1 MIPLDEALKTVL
13 NSARPL
19 DAERVDLAD
28 ALNRV
33 LAEDVAS
40 DVDMP
45 PFDKSRMDGYA
56 CRRTDLAQELEVIE
70 TIQAGAT
77 PSKTIGPGQCAKIM
91 TGAAIPQGADCVVM
105 VEQTQKTVENQIRF
119 TGPQTH
125 DHICRQAEDIRAG
138 QVVMR
143 KGTLIGPPHIAV
155 LASVGQVQPLV
166 ARKPRV
172 AIVTGGNE
180 LVPPTGKP
188 GPFQIRDSNGP
199 QLAAQLMRL
208 GIAPK
213 DCGTMQDNAA
223 DIERVLQAALI
234 ENDVVLISG
243 GVSMG
248 DFDLVPQV
256 LRQNNVRLMFEKI
269 AVKPGKPTVFGVS
282 EQGYCFGLPGNP
294 VSTFTIFELL
304 VRPFLYKLM
313 GYDYSPV
320 SVRMR
325 LDESIARK
333 DTERQSWIPVGQTG
347 ENTVRPVEYH
357 GSAHILALCQADGL
371 ICMDVG
377 VARVEKG
384 ATVRVR
390 LI

>member
-1 MIPLDEALKTVL
+1 MITLDEALKTAL

-19 DAERVDLAD
+19 DTERVDLTD
-28 ALNRV
+28 ALNRI

-45 PFDKSRMDGYA
+45 PFDKSQMDGYA
-56 CRRTDLAQELEVIE
+56 CRRTDLAKELQVVE

-77 PSKTIGPGQCAKIM
+77 PSKAIGPGQCAKIM

-105 VEQTQKTVENQIRF
+105 VEQAQKTAENQVRF
-119 TGPQTH
+119 TGEQTR
-125 DHICRQAEDIRAG
+125 DHICRQAEDIRTG

-155 LASVGQVQPLV
+155 LASVGQAQPLV
-166 ARKPRV
+166 TKRPRV
-172 AIVTGGNE
+172 AIITGGDE
-180 LVPPTGKP
+180 LVPPESKP

-199 QLAAQLMRL
+199 QLAAQLTKL
-208 GIAPK
+208 GIIPQ
-213 DCGTMQDNAA
+213 DCGMIRDNIA
-223 DIERVLQAALI
+223 DIERVLRAALI

-248 DFDLVPQV
+248 DFDLVPKV
-256 LRQNNVRLMFEKI
+256 LRQNNVRPVFEKI

-282 EQGYCFGLPGNP
+282 EQAYCFGLPGNP

-304 VRPFLYKLM
+304 VRPFLYQLM

-325 LDESIARK
+325 LDESVARK
-333 DTERQSWIPVGQTG
+333 DTERQSWIPVQQTG
-347 ENTVRPVEYH
+347 QDAVKPVKYH
-357 GSAHILALCQADGL
+357 GSAHILALCRADGL

-377 VARVEKG
+377 IAHVEKG
-384 ATVRVR
+384 SPVRVR